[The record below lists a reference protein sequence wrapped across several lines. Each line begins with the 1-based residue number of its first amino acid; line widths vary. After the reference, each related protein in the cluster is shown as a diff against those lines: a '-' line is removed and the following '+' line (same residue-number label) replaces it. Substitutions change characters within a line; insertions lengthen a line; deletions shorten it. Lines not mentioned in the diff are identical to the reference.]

1 MYRRNVSGRICWDRL
16 LLYWCS
22 PHAYYYGNG
31 GGKVANILLDS
42 EVPDGGVAAVSY
54 APQRARRA
62 TRCRAHPVASETPVR
77 SLFDF
82 GEEGVES
89 LAPGVF
95 VFGQSGLEQTPE
107 AKFAAHAKRAATVR
121 ALVRLVTGKRIS

>member
-1 MYRRNVSGRICWDRL
+1 
-16 LLYWCS
+16 
-22 PHAYYYGNG
+22 
-31 GGKVANILLDS
+31 VASQLFHTRHS
-42 EVPDGGVAAVSY
+42 EPDVPRTAG
-54 APQRARRA
+54 ARR
-62 TRCRAHPVASETPVR
+62 VVSETPLR

-82 GEEGVES
+82 REERVET

-121 ALVRLVTGKRIS
+121 ALVRLVTGKRISKEIHLREVKSSGCVEVDNCDGASGGDP